1 MCYRGHKGA
10 MGWRGGSFDEFPQWK
25 IDIIMF
31 RNTQYDIDRTT
42 ILGLKKMSFEDV
54 DIILEE
60 KYKNLDKALGE
71 L

>member
-1 MCYRGHKGA
+1 